1 MKKIF
6 ESIKQLFNGIC
17 LIDKILM
24 AYMGILLVYIA
35 VHLICAAAFQESNSV
50 DTIIRTSAS
59 AIFGY
64 FISNNF
70 IRSNSDTE
78 SKNKSVSNAAK
89 PFANEYTAGETDI
102 QNQPDFKEDNI
113 KNTAANAS
121 VCCSRL
127 QIIVV
132 SAIGFIALVL
142 LLISKNYTQT
152 TPEFSAT
159 VSQLRDFLS
168 ASIGFLVSCGKSK

>member
-1 MKKIF
+1 MKRIF
-6 ESIKQLFNGIC
+6 ENIKQSLDAIS

-35 VHLICAAAFQESNSV
+35 IHLIWGATMQESTSV

-78 SKNKSVSNAAK
+78 SKSKMN
-89 PFANEYTAGETDI
+89 I
-102 QNQPDFKEDNI
+102 QAQSDLIQQE
-113 KNTAANAS
+113 KNTAVNTS

-142 LLISKNYTQT
+142 LLISRNYTQT

>member
-1 MKKIF
+1 MKRIF
-6 ESIKQLFNGIC
+6 ENIKQSLDAIS

-35 VHLICAAAFQESNSV
+35 IHLIWGATMQESTSV

-78 SKNKSVSNAAK
+78 SKSKMN
-89 PFANEYTAGETDI
+89 I
-102 QNQPDFKEDNI
+102 QAQSDLIQQE
-113 KNTAANAS
+113 KNTAVNTS
-121 VCCSRL
+121 VCCNRL

-142 LLISKNYTQT
+142 LLISRNYTQT

>member
-1 MKKIF
+1 MKRIF
-6 ESIKQLFNGIC
+6 ENIKQSLDAIS

-35 VHLICAAAFQESNSV
+35 IHLIWGATMQESTSV

-78 SKNKSVSNAAK
+78 SKSKMN
-89 PFANEYTAGETDI
+89 I
-102 QNQPDFKEDNI
+102 QAQSDLIQQE
-113 KNTAANAS
+113 KNTAVNTS

-142 LLISKNYTQT
+142 LLISRN
-152 TPEFSAT
+152 
-159 VSQLRDFLS
+159 
-168 ASIGFLVSCGKSK
+168 

>member
-1 MKKIF
+1 MKRIF
-6 ESIKQLFNGIC
+6 ENIKQSLDAIS

-35 VHLICAAAFQESNSV
+35 IHLIWGATMQESTSV

-78 SKNKSVSNAAK
+78 SKSKMN
-89 PFANEYTAGETDI
+89 I
-102 QNQPDFKEDNI
+102 QAQSDLIQQE
-113 KNTAANAS
+113 KNTAVNTS

-142 LLISKNYTQT
+142 LLISRNYTQT

-168 ASIGFLVSCGKSK
+168 ASIGFLVSWGKSK

>member
-1 MKKIF
+1 MKRIF
-6 ESIKQLFNGIC
+6 ENIKQSLDAIS

-24 AYMGILLVYIA
+24 AYMEILLVYIA
-35 VHLICAAAFQESNSV
+35 IHLIWGATMQESTSV

-78 SKNKSVSNAAK
+78 SKSKMN
-89 PFANEYTAGETDI
+89 I
-102 QNQPDFKEDNI
+102 QAQSDLIQQE
-113 KNTAANAS
+113 KNTAVNTS

-142 LLISKNYTQT
+142 LLISRNYTQT

>member
-1 MKKIF
+1 MKRIF
-6 ESIKQLFNGIC
+6 ENIKQSLDVIS

-35 VHLICAAAFQESNSV
+35 IHLIWGATMQESTSV

-78 SKNKSVSNAAK
+78 SKSKMN
-89 PFANEYTAGETDI
+89 I
-102 QNQPDFKEDNI
+102 QAQSDLIQQE
-113 KNTAANAS
+113 KNTAVNTS

-142 LLISKNYTQT
+142 LLISRNYTQT

>member
-1 MKKIF
+1 MKRIF
-6 ESIKQLFNGIC
+6 ETIKQSLSGIC

-35 VHLICAAAFQESNSV
+35 IHLIWGATLQESTSV

-78 SKNKSVSNAAK
+78 SKSEMN
-89 PFANEYTAGETDI
+89 I
-102 QNQPDFKEDNI
+102 QTQNDLTEQE
-113 KNTAANAS
+113 KNTVVNTS

-127 QIIVV
+127 QVIVV

-142 LLISKNYTQT
+142 LLISRNYTQT

-168 ASIGFLVSCGKSK
+168 ASIGFLVSCGKAK

>member
-1 MKKIF
+1 MKRIF
-6 ESIKQLFNGIC
+6 ENIKQSLDAIC

-35 VHLICAAAFQESNSV
+35 IHLIWGATLQESTSV

-70 IRSNSDTE
+70 IRSNSDTK
-78 SKNKSVSNAAK
+78 SKSKMN
-89 PFANEYTAGETDI
+89 I
-102 QNQPDFKEDNI
+102 QAQSDLIQQE
-113 KNTAANAS
+113 KNTAVNTS

-142 LLISKNYTQT
+142 LLISRNYTQT

>member
-1 MKKIF
+1 MKRIF
-6 ESIKQLFNGIC
+6 ENIKQSLDAIS

-35 VHLICAAAFQESNSV
+35 IHLIWGATLQESTSV

-78 SKNKSVSNAAK
+78 SKSKMN
-89 PFANEYTAGETDI
+89 I
-102 QNQPDFKEDNI
+102 QAQSDLIQQE
-113 KNTAANAS
+113 KNTAVNTS

-142 LLISKNYTQT
+142 LLISRNYTQT

>member
-1 MKKIF
+1 MKRIF
-6 ESIKQLFNGIC
+6 ENIKQSLDAIS

-35 VHLICAAAFQESNSV
+35 IHLIWGATLQESTSV

-78 SKNKSVSNAAK
+78 SKSKMN
-89 PFANEYTAGETDI
+89 I
-102 QNQPDFKEDNI
+102 QAQSDLIQQE
-113 KNTAANAS
+113 KNTAVNTS

-142 LLISKNYTQT
+142 LLISRNYTQT
-152 TPEFSAT
+152 TPEFSAI

>member
-1 MKKIF
+1 MKRIF
-6 ESIKQLFNGIC
+6 ENIKQSLDAIS

-35 VHLICAAAFQESNSV
+35 IHLIWGATMQESTSV

-78 SKNKSVSNAAK
+78 SKS
-89 PFANEYTAGETDI
+89 
-102 QNQPDFKEDNI
+102 
-113 KNTAANAS
+113 
-121 VCCSRL
+121 
-127 QIIVV
+127 
-132 SAIGFIALVL
+132 
-142 LLISKNYTQT
+142 
-152 TPEFSAT
+152 
-159 VSQLRDFLS
+159 
-168 ASIGFLVSCGKSK
+168 

>member
-1 MKKIF
+1 MKRIF
-6 ESIKQLFNGIC
+6 ENIKQSLDAIS

-35 VHLICAAAFQESNSV
+35 IHLIWGATLQESTSV

-78 SKNKSVSNAAK
+78 SKNISSSNAVK
-89 PFANEYTAGETDI
+89 PVANENAVNEMNI
-102 QNQPDFKEDNI
+102 QTQSDLIEQE
-113 KNTAANAS
+113 KNTAVNTS

-142 LLISKNYTQT
+142 LLISRNYTQT

>member
-1 MKKIF
+1 MKRIF
-6 ESIKQLFNGIC
+6 ENIKQSLDAIS

-35 VHLICAAAFQESNSV
+35 IHLIWGATLQESTSV

-70 IRSNSDTE
+70 IKSNSDSE
-78 SKNKSVSNAAK
+78 SKSEMNIQAQSNLI
-89 PFANEYTAGETDI
+89 EQE
-102 QNQPDFKEDNI
+102 
-113 KNTAANAS
+113 KNTAVNTS

-142 LLISKNYTQT
+142 LLISRNYTQT

>member
-1 MKKIF
+1 M
-6 ESIKQLFNGIC
+6 
-17 LIDKILM
+17 
-24 AYMGILLVYIA
+24 LVYIA
-35 VHLICAAAFQESNSV
+35 FHLINSSTLQESTSV

-70 IRSNSDTE
+70 IRSGVGSALGDTSLSNQVNS
-78 SKNKSVSNAAK
+78 SIGKNATDEISEQDSVKDLSAISPVRCK
-89 PFANEYTAGETDI
+89 
-102 QNQPDFKEDNI
+102 K
-113 KNTAANAS
+113 
-121 VCCSRL
+121 L

-132 SAIGFIALVL
+132 SSIGFLALLL
-142 LLISKNYTQT
+142 LLISRNYNVT

-168 ASIGFLVSCGKSK
+168 ASIGFLASCGKPK

>member
-1 MKKIF
+1 MKRIF
-6 ESIKQLFNGIC
+6 ENIKQSLDAIS

-35 VHLICAAAFQESNSV
+35 IHLIWGATMQESTSV

-78 SKNKSVSNAAK
+78 SKSKMN
-89 PFANEYTAGETDI
+89 I
-102 QNQPDFKEDNI
+102 QAQSDLIQQE
-113 KNTAANAS
+113 KNTAVNTS

-142 LLISKNYTQT
+142 LLISRNYTQT

-168 ASIGFLVSCGKSK
+168 ASIGFLVSCRKSK

>member
-1 MKKIF
+1 
-6 ESIKQLFNGIC
+6 
-17 LIDKILM
+17 
-24 AYMGILLVYIA
+24 MGILLVYIA
-35 VHLICAAAFQESNSV
+35 IHIIWGTNLQESTSV

-70 IRSNSDTE
+70 IRLKSDTE
-78 SKNKSVSNAAK
+78 SNIISVSNAGK
-89 PFANEYTAGETDI
+89 SVVNEEATSEIHI
-102 QNQPDFKEDNI
+102 QVQGDLSNQDNT
-113 KNTAANAS
+113 KNTDTNTS
-121 VCCSRL
+121 VYSNRL

-132 SAIGFIALVL
+132 SGIGFVALLL
-142 LLISKNYTQT
+142 LLISKNYPQT

-168 ASIGFLVSCGKSK
+168 ASIGFLVSQAKSK

>member
-1 MKKIF
+1 MKRIF
-6 ESIKQLFNGIC
+6 ENIKQSLDAIS

-35 VHLICAAAFQESNSV
+35 IHLIWGATMQDSTSV

-78 SKNKSVSNAAK
+78 SKSKMN
-89 PFANEYTAGETDI
+89 I
-102 QNQPDFKEDNI
+102 QAQSDLIQQE
-113 KNTAANAS
+113 KNTAVNTS

-142 LLISKNYTQT
+142 LLISRNYTQT
-152 TPEFSAT
+152 TPEFSTT

-168 ASIGFLVSCGKSK
+168 ASIGFLVSCGKAK

>member
-1 MKKIF
+1 MKRIF
-6 ESIKQLFNGIC
+6 ENIKQSLDAIS

-35 VHLICAAAFQESNSV
+35 IHLIWGATLQESTSV

-70 IRSNSDTE
+70 IKSNSDSE
-78 SKNKSVSNAAK
+78 SKSEMNIQAQSNLI
-89 PFANEYTAGETDI
+89 EQE
-102 QNQPDFKEDNI
+102 
-113 KNTAANAS
+113 KNTAVNTS

-142 LLISKNYTQT
+142 LLISRNYTQT

-168 ASIGFLVSCGKSK
+168 ASIGFLVSCGKAK

>member
-1 MKKIF
+1 MKRIF
-6 ESIKQLFNGIC
+6 ENIKQSLDAIS

-35 VHLICAAAFQESNSV
+35 IHLIWGATMQESTSV

-59 AIFGY
+59 ALFGY
-64 FISNNF
+64 FISKNF
-70 IRSNSDTE
+70 IRSNSETE
-78 SKNKSVSNAAK
+78 AKSKMN
-89 PFANEYTAGETDI
+89 I
-102 QNQPDFKEDNI
+102 QAQSDLIQQE
-113 KNTAANAS
+113 KNTAVNTS

-142 LLISKNYTQT
+142 LLISRNYTQT

>member
-1 MKKIF
+1 MKRIF
-6 ESIKQLFNGIC
+6 ENIKQSLDAIS

-35 VHLICAAAFQESNSV
+35 IHLIWGATMQESTSV

-64 FISNNF
+64 FISNNC

-78 SKNKSVSNAAK
+78 SKSKMN
-89 PFANEYTAGETDI
+89 I
-102 QNQPDFKEDNI
+102 QAQSDLIQQE
-113 KNTAANAS
+113 KNTAVNTS

-142 LLISKNYTQT
+142 LLISRNYTQT

>member
-1 MKKIF
+1 MKRIF
-6 ESIKQLFNGIC
+6 ENIKQSLDAIS

-35 VHLICAAAFQESNSV
+35 IHLIWGATMQESTSV

-78 SKNKSVSNAAK
+78 SKNKMN
-89 PFANEYTAGETDI
+89 I
-102 QNQPDFKEDNI
+102 QAQSDLIQQE
-113 KNTAANAS
+113 KNTAVNTS

-142 LLISKNYTQT
+142 LLISRNYTQT
-152 TPEFSAT
+152 TPEFSTT

-168 ASIGFLVSCGKSK
+168 ASIGFLVSCGKAK

>member
-1 MKKIF
+1 MKRIF
-6 ESIKQLFNGIC
+6 ENIKQSLDAIS

-35 VHLICAAAFQESNSV
+35 IHLIWGATMQESTSV

-78 SKNKSVSNAAK
+78 SKSKMN
-89 PFANEYTAGETDI
+89 I
-102 QNQPDFKEDNI
+102 QAQSDLIQQE
-113 KNTAANAS
+113 KNTAVNTS

-142 LLISKNYTQT
+142 LIISRNYTQT

>member
-1 MKKIF
+1 MKKLF
-6 ESIKQLFNGIC
+6 ETIKQSLDGIC

-35 VHLICAAAFQESNSV
+35 IHLICSTTLKESTSV

-78 SKNKSVSNAAK
+78 SKSEMNIQAQN
-89 PFANEYTAGETDI
+89 DI
-102 QNQPDFKEDNI
+102 TEQE
-113 KNTAANAS
+113 KNTAVNIS
-121 VCCSRL
+121 VYCSKL

-142 LLISKNYTQT
+142 LLISRNYTQT

>member
-1 MKKIF
+1 MKRIF
-6 ESIKQLFNGIC
+6 ENIKQSLDAIS

-24 AYMGILLVYIA
+24 EYMGILLVYIA
-35 VHLICAAAFQESNSV
+35 IHLIWGATMQESTSV

-78 SKNKSVSNAAK
+78 SKSKMN
-89 PFANEYTAGETDI
+89 I
-102 QNQPDFKEDNI
+102 QAQSDLIQQE
-113 KNTAANAS
+113 KNTAVNTS

-142 LLISKNYTQT
+142 LLISRNYTQT

>member
-1 MKKIF
+1 MKKIYKN
-6 ESIKQLFNGIC
+6 IKQLLNSIC

-35 VHLICAAAFQESNSV
+35 IHIIWGATVQESTSV

-70 IRSNSDTE
+70 IRSSSDTE
-78 SKNKSVSNAAK
+78 AKNISVLNSAK
-89 PFANEYTAGETDI
+89 PVIDENAVSEMNI
-102 QNQPDFKEDNI
+102 QADSDLIEQN
-113 KNTAANAS
+113 KNTVVKTS
-121 VCCSRL
+121 VCCNKL

-132 SAIGFIALVL
+132 SSIGFIALVL
-142 LLISKNYTQT
+142 LLISKNYPQT

-168 ASIGFLVSCGKSK
+168 ASIGFLVSQGKSK